1 MGFIRESAQ
10 CSSTCFKN
18 NDFQLVKNEMN
29 LFEGS
34 GKLTD
39 NLQKLQSVLST
50 IKPTRTQNGR
60 NFSIFGH
67 FVSKRRTRLSDK
79 SIDCLCVLKS
89 HFKSIYLILSS
100 TFLNIYFFNNKW
112 IYLIYVILFYQS
124 LIPLGLSLYPE
135 RIIIIS

>member
-1 MGFIRESAQ
+1 MICEDEDTIEIKQQENPANTNSSLSEQLEGFIRESAQ
-10 CSSTCFKN
+10 CSIICFKN

-39 NLQKLQSVLST
+39 NLQKLQSALST
-50 IKPTRTQNGR
+50 IQPTSTQNER

-100 TFLNIYFFNNKW
+100 TFLNIYFFNNK
-112 IYLIYVILFYQS
+112 
-124 LIPLGLSLYPE
+124 
-135 RIIIIS
+135 

>member
-1 MGFIRESAQ
+1 MICEDEDTIEIKQQENPANTNSSLSEQLEGFIRESAQ

-18 NDFQLVKNEMN
+18 NDFQLGKNEMN

-39 NLQKLQSVLST
+39 NLQKLQSALST
-50 IKPTRTQNGR
+50 MQPTSTQNER
-60 NFSIFGH
+60 NFSIFAH

-79 SIDCLCVLKS
+79 SIDGLCVLKS

-100 TFLNIYFFNNKW
+100 TFFNIYFFNNK
-112 IYLIYVILFYQS
+112 
-124 LIPLGLSLYPE
+124 
-135 RIIIIS
+135 